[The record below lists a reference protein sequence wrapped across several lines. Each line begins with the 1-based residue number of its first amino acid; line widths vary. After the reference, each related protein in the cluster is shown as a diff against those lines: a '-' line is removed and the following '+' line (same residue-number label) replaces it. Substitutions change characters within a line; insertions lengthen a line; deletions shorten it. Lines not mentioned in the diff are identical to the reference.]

1 MQFAE
6 LRQRMLSRNNPTRRW
21 RSFWRGHWWSLVKT
35 CWIMR
40 QRSFWRGYWWSF
52 VKTSWLITLNGTMV
66 IFALREGQ
74 PVFAALI
81 VVFGGIIVWKEMKDD
96 G

>member
-21 RSFWRGHWWSLVKT
+21 
-35 CWIMR
+35 
-40 QRSFWRGYWWSF
+40 RSFWRGYWWSF